1 MIVIVDYGLGN
12 LASVKNM
19 IKKVGGRSIISSDP
33 DEISSAEKLVLPGV
47 GSFGTG
53 MANIKERGIDEAL
66 KIAVVENKVPLLGI
80 CLGAQLLTRHS
91 EEQDTTGLGFI
102 PAQTRRFRFEDSHF
116 KVPHMGWNHVN
127 YAYPDHP
134 LVAGIAPQPRYYFVH
149 SYYMQCDDRANSFC
163 TTNYGGVFDAGII
176 KDNIVGL
183 QFHPEKSHVFGMHV
197 MKNFLSWQNQ

>member
-66 KIAVVENKVPLLGI
+66 KIAVVENKVPLLG
-80 CLGAQLLTRHS
+80 
-91 EEQDTTGLGFI
+91 
-102 PAQTRRFRFEDSHF
+102 
-116 KVPHMGWNHVN
+116 
-127 YAYPDHP
+127 
-134 LVAGIAPQPRYYFVH
+134 
-149 SYYMQCDDRANSFC
+149 
-163 TTNYGGVFDAGII
+163 
-176 KDNIVGL
+176 
-183 QFHPEKSHVFGMHV
+183 
-197 MKNFLSWQNQ
+197 